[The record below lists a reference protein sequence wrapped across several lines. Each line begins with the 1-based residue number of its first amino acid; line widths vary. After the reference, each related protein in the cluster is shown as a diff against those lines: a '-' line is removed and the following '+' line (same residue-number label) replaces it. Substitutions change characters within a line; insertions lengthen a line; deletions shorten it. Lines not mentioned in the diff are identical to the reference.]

1 MNMPDILYKGDNVVI
16 QNNDI
21 QFNKTRNMEDV
32 AIII

>member
-1 MNMPDILYKGDNVVI
+1 MNMPDILYKGDNVI

>member
-1 MNMPDILYKGDNVVI
+1 MNMPDVFRKGNNVVI